1 MAEASKTSTAITS
14 ETESEPWTRSM
25 LAEAGADASV
35 DWRGVPNMKIITI
48 SRRARSTRAL
58 LRRARRENVI
68 LRSPEGDEFV
78 LAEVDDVNREIAL
91 ASQHRALMKFLDARS
106 RQTRTVSSAEARDFL
121 GS

>member
-1 MAEASKTSTAITS
+1 
-14 ETESEPWTRSM
+14 
-25 LAEAGADASV
+25 
-35 DWRGVPNMKIITI
+35 MKIITI

-78 LAEVDDVNREIAL
+78 LAEVDDFNREIEL
-91 ASQHRALMKFLDARS
+91 ARQNRALMKFLDARS